1 MADLTTKYMGIPLK
15 NPIIVGACNLVEKV
29 ENMKRMEEAGAGA
42 IVYRSLFEEQIQL
55 ENLQMME
62 DMGEFADRNAEMRN
76 LFPDMEH
83 AGPEEYLHNLSK
95 AVDSVGIPVFGS
107 LNAVNLETWVE
118 YAQEIEKIGVAGIEL
133 NLYSLPSDFEIMG
146 KAIVSEQFDII
157 DAIRKAV
164 KLPIA
169 VKLSPYY
176 TNPIYVIKEMDKLG
190 VNAFVLFNKLF
201 QPEIDI
207 DEEKMRFPYNLSHSD
222 ENRFPLRIAG
232 LLYDNINADVC
243 SSRGIFTGEDVIS
256 MLLAGAGCVQV
267 VSTLYKNKIEQITAI
282 LTDIDR
288 WMTAKGYSKLDDFRG
303 KMSKENIDD
312 PFAYQRA
319 QYVDILM
326 NAEQIFKKY
335 PTI

>member
-1 MADLTTKYMGIPLK
+1 MANLTTKYMGIALK
-15 NPIIVGACNLVEKV
+15 SPIIVGACNLVEKID
-29 ENMKRMEEAGAGA
+29 NLKRMEEAGAGA

-62 DMGEFADRNAEMRN
+62 DMGEFADRNAEMTS

-83 AGPEEYLHNLSK
+83 AGPEEYLHNLKK
-95 AVDSVGIPVFGS
+95 AVDSVSIPVFGS
-107 LNAVNLETWVE
+107 LNAVNQETWVE
-118 YAQEIEKIGVAGIEL
+118 YAQEIEKVGVAGIEL
-133 NLYSLPSDFEIMG
+133 NLYSLPTDFEIMG
-146 KAIVSEQFDII
+146 KAIISEQFDII
-157 DAIRKAV
+157 EAV
-164 KLPIA
+164 KKSVKIPIA

-176 TNPIYVIKEMDKLG
+176 TNPLYVIKEMDKLG
-190 VNAFVLFNKLF
+190 ADAFVLFNKLF

-207 DEEKMRFPYNLSHSD
+207 DEEVLRFPYNLSHSD
-222 ENRFPLRIAG
+222 ENRLPLRIAG
-232 LLYDNINADVC
+232 LLYNNVNADVC
-243 SSRGIFTGEDVIS
+243 SSRGIFTGEDVIA
-256 MLLAGAGCVQV
+256 MLLAGATCVQV
-267 VSTLYKNKIEQITAI
+267 VSTLYKNKIEQIAAM

-288 WMTAKGYSKLDDFRG
+288 WMTSKGYSKLDDFRG